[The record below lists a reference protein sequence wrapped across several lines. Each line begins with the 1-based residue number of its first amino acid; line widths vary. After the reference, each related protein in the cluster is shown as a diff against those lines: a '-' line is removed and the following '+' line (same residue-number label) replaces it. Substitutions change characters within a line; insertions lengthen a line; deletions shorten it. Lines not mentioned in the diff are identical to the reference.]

1 MIEVE
6 VKVRA
11 DHRQVKDK
19 LKGMGARSVGVE
31 KQSDTYYNAPHR
43 DFAETDEA
51 LRIRC
56 VNGTSVLTYKGK
68 KLDTVS
74 KTREEFETA
83 VEGAE
88 ARSILLSLGFTQ
100 SGYVRKLREIFR
112 YKDFIVCLDKVEG
125 LGEFVE
131 VELMAESDPGSDI
144 EFHRKRIFDFF
155 RELGIRES
163 ESIRE
168 SYLEM
173 MIKKTAEK

>member
-1 MIEVE
+1 MIEIE

-11 DHRQVKDK
+11 GHRQVKDA
-19 LKGMGARSVGVE
+19 LQNMGARSIGVE

-43 DFAETDEA
+43 DFAITDEA

-56 VNGTSVLTYKGK
+56 VNGASVLTYKGK

-83 VEGAE
+83 VEGDTT
-88 ARSILLSLGFTQ
+88 RSILLSLGFTQ
-100 SGYVRKLREIFR
+100 SGHVRKSREIYR
-112 YKDFIVCLDKVEG
+112 YQDFIICLDTVET

-131 VELMAESDPGSDI
+131 VELMADDDHSSNL
-144 EFHRKRIFDFF
+144 EFHSKRIFDFL
-155 RELGIRES
+155 EKIGIHES
-163 ESIRE
+163 ESIRT

-173 MIKKTAEK
+173 MLEN

>member
-19 LKGMGARSVGVE
+19 LKEMGARPVGVE

-56 VNGTSVLTYKGK
+56 VNGTSVLTYKGR
-68 KLDTVS
+68 KLDKVS
-74 KTREEFETA
+74 KTREEFETV
-83 VEGAE
+83 VEGDE
-88 ARSILLSLGFTQ
+88 ARSILLSLGFKQ
-100 SGYVRKLREIFR
+100 SGRVRKSRDVYR
-112 YKDFIVCLDKVEG
+112 YNDFIICLDKVEG

-131 VELMAESDPGSDI
+131 IELMAESDPGSDI
-144 EFHRKRIFDFF
+144 EFHRKRIFEFLQK
-155 RELGIRES
+155 LGIRES
-163 ESIRE
+163 ESIRT

-173 MIKKTAEK
+173 LLQKKAD

>member
-19 LKGMGARSVGVE
+19 LKEIGARPVGVE

-56 VNGTSVLTYKGK
+56 VNGTSVLTYKGR
-68 KLDTVS
+68 KLDKVS

-83 VEGAE
+83 VEGDE
-88 ARSILLSLGFTQ
+88 ARSILLSLGFKQ
-100 SGYVRKLREIFR
+100 SGRVRKSRDVYR
-112 YKDFIVCLDKVEG
+112 YNDFIICLDKVEG

-131 VELMAESDPGSDI
+131 IELMAESGPGSDI
-144 EFHRKRIFDFF
+144 ELHRKRIFDLF
-155 RELGIRES
+155 RELGVQES
-163 ESIRE
+163 QSIRE

-173 MIKKTAEK
+173 ILEKQAD

>member
-11 DHRQVKDK
+11 DHRQLKDA
-19 LKGMGARSVGVE
+19 LKEMGARPVGVE

-56 VNGTSVLTYKGK
+56 VNGTSILTYKGK
-68 KLDTVS
+68 KLDAVS

-83 VEGAE
+83 VEGDE
-88 ARSILLSLGFTQ
+88 ARSILLSLGFKQ
-100 SGYVRKLREIFR
+100 SGHVRKLREIFR
-112 YKDFIVCLDKVEG
+112 YKDFIICLDKVND

-131 VELMAESDPGSDI
+131 VELMAESEPHSDI
-144 EFHRKRIFDFF
+144 EFHRKRIFEFF
-155 RELGIRES
+155 QKLGIHES

-173 MIKKTAEK
+173 ILEKNC